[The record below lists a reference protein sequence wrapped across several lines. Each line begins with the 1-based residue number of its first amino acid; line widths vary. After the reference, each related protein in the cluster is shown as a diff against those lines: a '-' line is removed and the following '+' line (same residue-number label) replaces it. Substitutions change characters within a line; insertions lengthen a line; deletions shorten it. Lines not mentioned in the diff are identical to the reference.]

1 MVSTVKF
8 TRMNLNL
15 MCSDCIV
22 GLMDGSTVVDGC
34 RGDSME
40 RPPTEKPM
48 GRSRKEYGRMAGAL
62 AAGCQSRSHPG

>member
-1 MVSTVKF
+1 MVSTIKF
-8 TRMNLNL
+8 TKHILNL
-15 MCSDCIV
+15 MCSVFIV
-22 GLMDGSTVVDGC
+22 GPMDGSTVVDGC

-62 AAGCQSRSHPG
+62 AAGCQ

>member
-8 TRMNLNL
+8 TRTNLSL
-15 MCSDCIV
+15 MYFNCFV

-62 AAGCQSRSHPG
+62 AAGCQ

>member
-1 MVSTVKF
+1 
-8 TRMNLNL
+8 
-15 MCSDCIV
+15 
-22 GLMDGSTVVDGC
+22 MDGSTVVDGC

-62 AAGCQSRSHPG
+62 AAGCQ